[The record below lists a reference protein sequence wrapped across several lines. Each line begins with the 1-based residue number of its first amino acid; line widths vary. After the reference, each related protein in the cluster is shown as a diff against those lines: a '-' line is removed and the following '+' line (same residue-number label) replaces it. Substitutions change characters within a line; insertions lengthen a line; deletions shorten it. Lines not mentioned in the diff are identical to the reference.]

1 MRLFFLFSLCVLAT
15 PALSQTLELRGLI
28 IVGKSQSA
36 SHWSNQPTEVRRD
49 DPAELAVIGVAKEG
63 KQTIYLADQDLTALL
78 INKKSIPATQL
89 RPWSSIGNIETRW
102 SYIEPSPWRS
112 LSKPLKKGPDVL
124 YYSNVIADGPK
135 LGKWLGFDEI
145 SYFETEANP
154 WSALDSARRR
164 PATATPPR
172 KEDDIFG
179 GLGTMRYKVELRLTD
194 GTILST
200 AGAEAHDIYGVLPS
214 VHRVS
219 IRKDDSYLGYM
230 TSYFL
235 VPKVF
240 GSSGGGKNNQTDRY
254 VGADCAD
261 VLVGGLRAKG
271 IKVKY
276 SFVAGLTKY
285 ADVIVKPH
293 DLNAAGEVDGD
304 PIIEAKVGDLIRINY
319 SGRASDTSPR
329 SWDHVALWYED
340 KSDPKGSDKGGPDN
354 KFDGFDLVMH
364 MSQPYLTIEPFSE
377 QTPATIDVLRWKK
390 SLKVEPTL

>member
-1 MRLFFLFSLCVLAT
+1 MRLFFLVSLCLLGT
-15 PALSQTLELRGLI
+15 PLFAQTLELRALI

-36 SHWSNQPTEVRRD
+36 ASWTNQPTTARLD

-63 KQTIYLADQDLTALL
+63 KKTVYLADEDLTSIYL
-78 INKKSIPATQL
+78 KQREIPATQIK
-89 RPWSSIGNIETRW
+89 PWSALGEVEVRW
-102 SYIEPSPWRS
+102 LYVEPSPWRNPD
-112 LSKPLKKGPDVL
+112 KPLKKGPEVL

-154 WSALDSARRR
+154 WSKLDSARKR

-172 KEDDIFG
+172 PEDDLFG
-179 GLGTMRYKVELRLTD
+179 GLGTMRYKVELRVSD
-194 GTILST
+194 GTNFST
-200 AGAEAHDIYGVLPS
+200 AGAEAHDTYGMLPS

-219 IRKDDSYLGYM
+219 IRKDDTYLGYM

-271 IKVKY
+271 VKIKY
-276 SFVAGLTKY
+276 SFVAGLTDH
-285 ADVIVKPH
+285 ADVIAKPH
-293 DLNAAGEVDGD
+293 YLDADGKVEGD
-304 PIIEAKVGDLIRINY
+304 PITEAVVGDLIRINY

-329 SWDHVALWYED
+329 SWDHVGLWYED
-340 KSDPKGSDKGGPDN
+340 KSDPEGPAKGGPDG

-364 MSQPYLTIEPFSE
+364 MSQPYLTVEPFHE
-377 QTPATIDVLRWKK
+377 QTPAVIDVLRWKK
-390 SLKVEPTL
+390 KLKV